1 MSDSDT
7 KNLMPRTIKS
17 FSTFCSNKF
26 AVTHNQYGTF
36 RKLQML
42 CWLLRTKII
51 WRRARLI
58 RFPFDLRGKKYID
71 SGIGLTTGVG
81 CRLEAYSN
89 GPVRSPFRAERT
101 TERSRTYLR
110 HAKNRDRQS
119 RTDGQQDLHIRQQS
133 RPIRRLEGQFG
144 SGNPATRTLL
154 SDRTRFYRR

>member
-1 MSDSDT
+1 M
-7 KNLMPRTIKS
+7 LAP
-17 FSTFCSNKF
+17 
-26 AVTHNQYGTF
+26 ANQ
-36 RKLQML
+36 
-42 CWLLRTKII
+42 
-51 WRRARLI
+51 
-58 RFPFDLRGKKYID
+58 DN
-71 SGIGLTTGVG
+71 
-81 CRLEAYSN
+81 LEA
-89 GPVRSPFRAERT
+89 GTAHPFPVRSAGEEIYRLGYRVDDRRRMPVGSLFQRAVRSPLWTERT